1 MPSPRQVP
9 HLSLGIL
16 PSPRQC
22 LHGATM
28 VMVPKKELDVS
39 WTLPA
44 PLQCVQV
51 IISVPSTAP
60 EPWQESHMLV
70 LAKST
75 LRLTPKTASLKL
87 ISRSME
93 MSRPLDCARGEP
105 PCPPKMSEK
114 MSPMSKPPRENASWN
129 LEKSNPPAP
138 PWNPPKPP
146 GPPWPPPPNTRP

>member
-75 LRLTPKTASLKL
+75 LRLTPKTASRKL

-93 MSRPLDCARGEP
+93 MSRPRGCRAAP
-105 PCPPKMSEK
+105 APPPKMSEK

-129 LEKSNPPAP
+129 LEKSNPHVGP
-138 PWNPPKPP
+138 
-146 GPPWPPPPNTRP
+146 PPWPEPVEWPNTRP

>member
-28 VMVPKKELDVS
+28 VIVPKKELLVS

-75 LRLTPKTASLKL
+75 LRLTPKTASRKL

-93 MSRPLDCARGEP
+93 MSRPRGCRAAPAP
-105 PCPPKMSEK
+105 PPEMSEK
-114 MSPMSKPPRENASWN
+114 KSPLSKTPRENATWE
-129 LEKSNPPAP
+129 LGKTKP
-138 PWNPPKPP
+138 PP
-146 GPPWPPPPNTRP
+146 GP